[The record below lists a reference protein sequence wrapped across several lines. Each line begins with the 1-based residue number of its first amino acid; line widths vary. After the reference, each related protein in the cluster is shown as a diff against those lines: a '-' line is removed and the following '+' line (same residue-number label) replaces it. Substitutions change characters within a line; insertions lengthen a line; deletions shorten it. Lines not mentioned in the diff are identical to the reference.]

1 VNSGTTAN
9 GLAARLAMLFY
20 SAVSYGIFLLSVV
33 YLIGF
38 LGHLAVPKHIDDGP
52 LLDWHLAAL
61 TDLGLI
67 TLFAIQHSVMART
80 GFKTR
85 LTRFIPA
92 TIERSTYVLV
102 SSLILG
108 LMFWLW
114 QPITAPVW
122 TADSPLTRALITALF
137 WAGWVVV
144 FVATLLISH
153 FELFGLKQA
162 IDHLRGAKPGAQPFK
177 TPLLYKV
184 VRHPLY
190 LGFLIAFWA
199 APDMTVGHL
208 LFALAFTAY
217 IFIGAHFEEKDLV
230 ALFGETY
237 RRYQKEVGMVLP
249 WRRKGQR

>member
-1 VNSGTTAN
+1 MNSGTPSN
-9 GLAARLAMLFY
+9 GMAARLAMLFY
-20 SAVSYGIFLLSVV
+20 SAVSYGIFLISVV

-38 LGHLAVPKHIDDGP
+38 LGRLLVPKHIDDGIT
-52 LLDWHLAAL
+52 LDWLLAAL
-61 TDLGLI
+61 ANIGLI
-67 TLFAIQHSVMART
+67 SLFAVQHSVMARK
-80 GFKTR
+80 GFKAR
-85 LTRFIPA
+85 LTRVIPA
-92 TIERSTYVLV
+92 TIERSTYVLI

-114 QPITAPVW
+114 QPITASVW
-122 TADSPLTRALITALF
+122 TVDSPLARALITGLF
-137 WAGWVVV
+137 WTGWAVV

-153 FELFGLKQA
+153 FDLFGLRQA
-162 IDHLRGAKPGAQPFK
+162 IDHLRGTAPRAQPFK
-177 TPLLYKV
+177 TPALYKV

-199 APDMTVGHL
+199 TPDMTAGHL

-217 IFIGAHFEEKDLV
+217 IFIGAHIEEKDLV

-249 WRRKGQR
+249 WRRKG